1 MTIHSSHH
9 RSLYTLLSGIQD
21 FSYVI
26 AIPEQKYA
34 IREKEGF
41 SMKNKKKLLSV
52 LLVFVMTVSVFH
64 GYAAK
69 AADTVKVTLR
79 LEQDNQTL
87 VTPVEVTLTD
97 EDKKD
102 YGIGLSTET
111 LTPLHALAK
120 YLTEKKGATTE
131 TMKNYI
137 MASTSQYGLYVT
149 GINIDGKSD
158 GSASSDALDGV
169 NWLYAVNNT
178 DPGVGMGSYS
188 LKNNDA
194 VTIYGLWGGGTWPN
208 NVETNYSY
216 FENNTVNTT
225 VSSKTTVSLK
235 GVGYDENYSP
245 IVKAI
250 SNATVVAA
258 KYENETSTAT
268 TGNAVTLAQTDDN
281 GVATLSFDKAGTY
294 VLSAYRLDSDGKHS
308 NISRPYAIVKV
319 LAAVTTP
326 TATPTV
332 TPTATPTVTPTATPT
347 VTPTATPTV
356 TPTATPTV
364 TPTATPTVTPT
375 ATPTVTPTATPTVT
389 PTATPTVTPTATP
402 TVTPTATPAGDSL
415 GKPVPTKT
423 PTATPTP
430 ASDDKGIKKV
440 AKTPTKVKVVV
451 KKSKKKKKSVTVSWK
466 KAANAKGYRI
476 ALSKKKNGKYKKVT
490 DTKKTKYTF
499 KKTKGTYY
507 VKLTA
512 YVVKSDKATFSKATK
527 PVKFKVK

>member
-1 MTIHSSHH
+1 
-9 RSLYTLLSGIQD
+9 
-21 FSYVI
+21 
-26 AIPEQKYA
+26 
-34 IREKEGF
+34 
-41 SMKNKKKLLSV
+41 MKNKKKLLSV

-79 LEQDNQTL
+79 LEQDNKTL

-137 MASTSQYGLYVT
+137 MASKSQYGLYVT
-149 GINIDGKSD
+149 GISIDGKSD

-169 NWLYAVNNT
+169 NWGYAVNNT

-216 FENNTVNTT
+216 FENSTMNTT
-225 VSSKTTVSLK
+225 VSNKTTVSLK
-235 GVGYDENYSP
+235 GVGYDENYNP
-245 IVKAI
+245 IVKSI

-258 KYENETSTAT
+258 KYENEASTAT
-268 TGNAVTLAQTDDN
+268 TGNAVSLVQTDEN
-281 GVATLSFDKAGTY
+281 GTATLSFDKAGTY
-294 VLSAYRLDSDGKHS
+294 VLSAYRLDNDGKHS
-308 NISRPYAIVKV
+308 NISRPYALVKV
-319 LAAVTTP
+319 LAAVT
-326 TATPTV
+326 
-332 TPTATPTVTPTATPT
+332 
-347 VTPTATPTV
+347 
-356 TPTATPTV
+356 
-364 TPTATPTVTPT
+364 
-375 ATPTVTPTATPTVT
+375 T

>member
-1 MTIHSSHH
+1 
-9 RSLYTLLSGIQD
+9 
-21 FSYVI
+21 
-26 AIPEQKYA
+26 
-34 IREKEGF
+34 
-41 SMKNKKKLLSV
+41 MKNKKKLLSV

-79 LEQDNQTL
+79 LEQDNKTL

-102 YGIGLSTET
+102 YGIDLSTET

-137 MASTSQYGLYVT
+137 MASKSQYGLYVT
-149 GINIDGKSD
+149 GISIDGKSD
-158 GSASSDALDGV
+158 GSASSDGLDGV
-169 NWLYAVNNT
+169 NWGYAVNNT

-216 FENNTVNTT
+216 FENSTLNTT
-225 VSSKTTVSLK
+225 VSNKTTVSLK
-235 GVGYDENYSP
+235 GVGYDENYNP
-245 IVKAI
+245 IVKSI

-258 KYENETSTAT
+258 KYENEASTAT
-268 TGNAVTLAQTDDN
+268 TGNAVSLVQTDEN

-308 NISRPYAIVKV
+308 NISRPYGIVNV
-319 LAAVTTP
+319 LAAVT
-326 TATPTV
+326 A
-332 TPTATPTVTPTATPT
+332 
-347 VTPTATPTV
+347 
-356 TPTATPTV
+356 
-364 TPTATPTVTPT
+364 
-375 ATPTVTPTATPTVT
+375 

-440 AKTPTKVKVVV
+440 AKKPTKVKVVV

>member
-375 ATPTVTPTATPTVT
+375 ATP
-389 PTATPTVTPTATP
+389 
-402 TVTPTATPAGDSL
+402 AGDSL

>member
-1 MTIHSSHH
+1 LTIHSSHH
-9 RSLYTLLSGIQD
+9 RSLYALFSGIQD

-79 LEQDNQTL
+79 LEQDNKTL

-97 EDKKD
+97 ADKKD
-102 YGIGLSTET
+102 YGIGLSTKT

-137 MASTSQYGLYVT
+137 MASTSQYGLFVN
-149 GINIDGKSD
+149 GISIDGNSD

-169 NWLYAVNNT
+169 NWGYAVNNT

-216 FENNTVNTT
+216 FENSTLNTT
-225 VSSKTTVSLK
+225 VSNKTTVSLK
-235 GVGYDENYSP
+235 GLGYDENYNP
-245 IVKAI
+245 IVKSI

-258 KYENETSTAT
+258 KYENEASTAT
-268 TGNAVTLAQTDDN
+268 TGNAVSLVQTDEN
-281 GVATLSFDKAGTY
+281 GTATLSFDKAGTY

-308 NISRPYAIVKV
+308 NISRPYGIVKV

-326 TATPTV
+326 TAAPTV
-332 TPTATPTVTPTATPT
+332 TPTAAPTVTPTAAPT
-347 VTPTATPTV
+347 VTPTAAPI
-356 TPTATPTV
+356 
-364 TPTATPTVTPT
+364 
-375 ATPTVTPTATPTVT
+375 
-389 PTATPTVTPTATP
+389 
-402 TVTPTATPAGDSL
+402 VTPTATPAGDSL

>member
-9 RSLYTLLSGIQD
+9 RSLYTLFSGIQD

-79 LEQDNQTL
+79 LEQDNKTL

-97 EDKKD
+97 ADKKD
-102 YGIGLSTET
+102 YGIGLSTKT

-137 MASTSQYGLYVT
+137 MASTSQYGLFVN
-149 GINIDGKSD
+149 GISIDGNSD

-169 NWLYAVNNT
+169 NWGYAVNNT

-216 FENNTVNTT
+216 FENSTLNTT
-225 VSSKTTVSLK
+225 VSNKTTVSLK
-235 GVGYDENYSP
+235 GVGHDKSYNP
-245 IVKAI
+245 IVKSI

-258 KYENETSTAT
+258 KYENEASTAT
-268 TGNAVTLAQTDDN
+268 TGNAVSLVQTDEN
-281 GVATLSFDKAGTY
+281 GTATLSFDKAGTY

-308 NISRPYAIVKV
+308 NISRPYGIVNV
-319 LAAVTTP
+319 LAAVTAPTATPTVTP
-326 TATPTV
+326 TAAPTVTPTAAPTV
-332 TPTATPTVTPTATPT
+332 TPTATPTVTPTT
-347 VTPTATPTV
+347 
-356 TPTATPTV
+356 
-364 TPTATPTVTPT
+364 
-375 ATPTVTPTATPTVT
+375 
-389 PTATPTVTPTATP
+389 TPTVTPTATP

-440 AKTPTKVKVVV
+440 AKKPTKVKVVV
-451 KKSKKKKKSVTVSWK
+451 KKSKKKKKSVTVSWE

>member
-9 RSLYTLLSGIQD
+9 RSLYALFSGIQD

-79 LEQDNQTL
+79 LEQDNKTL

-97 EDKKD
+97 ADKKD
-102 YGIGLSTET
+102 YGIGLSTKT

-137 MASTSQYGLYVT
+137 MASTSQYGLFVN
-149 GINIDGKSD
+149 GISIDGNSD

-169 NWLYAVNNT
+169 NWGYAVNNT

-216 FENNTVNTT
+216 FENSTLNTT
-225 VSSKTTVSLK
+225 VSNKTTVSLK
-235 GVGYDENYSP
+235 GVGHDESYNP
-245 IVKAI
+245 IVKSI

-258 KYENETSTAT
+258 KYENEASTAT
-268 TGNAVTLAQTDDN
+268 TGNAVSLVQTDEN
-281 GVATLSFDKAGTY
+281 GTATLSFDKAGTY

-308 NISRPYAIVKV
+308 NISRPYGIVNV
-319 LAAVTTP
+319 LAAVTAP

-332 TPTATPTVTPTATPT
+332 TPTAAPTVTPTA
-347 VTPTATPTV
+347 A
-356 TPTATPTV
+356 
-364 TPTATPTVTPT
+364 
-375 ATPTVTPTATPTVT
+375 
-389 PTATPTVTPTATP
+389 P

-440 AKTPTKVKVVV
+440 AKKPTKVKVVV

>member
-1 MTIHSSHH
+1 
-9 RSLYTLLSGIQD
+9 LYTLFSGIQD

-79 LEQDNQTL
+79 LEQDNKTL

-102 YGIGLSTET
+102 YGIDLSTET

-137 MASTSQYGLYVT
+137 MASKSQYGLYVT
-149 GINIDGKSD
+149 GISIDGKSD
-158 GSASSDALDGV
+158 GSASSDGLDGV
-169 NWLYAVNNT
+169 NWMYTVNNT

-188 LKNNDA
+188 LKNNDV

-216 FENNTVNTT
+216 FENSTVTTT
-225 VSSKTTVSLK
+225 VSNKTTVSLK
-235 GVGYDENYSP
+235 GVGYDENYNP
-245 IVKAI
+245 IVKSI

-258 KYENETSTAT
+258 KYENEASTAT
-268 TGNAVTLAQTDDN
+268 KDTAVATAQTDDN

-294 VLSAYRLDSDGKHS
+294 VLSAYRLDSDDKHS

-319 LAAVTTP
+319 LAAVTAP
-326 TATPTV
+326 TATPV
-332 TPTATPTVTPTATPT
+332 PTVTPAP
-347 VTPTATPTV
+347 
-356 TPTATPTV
+356 
-364 TPTATPTVTPT
+364 
-375 ATPTVTPTATPTVT
+375 
-389 PTATPTVTPTATP
+389 
-402 TVTPTATPAGDSL
+402 
-415 GKPVPTKT
+415 
-423 PTATPTP
+423 PTP

>member
-9 RSLYTLLSGIQD
+9 RSLYTLFSGIQD

-79 LEQDNQTL
+79 LEQDNKTL

-97 EDKKD
+97 ADKKD
-102 YGIGLSTET
+102 YGIGLSTKT

-137 MASTSQYGLYVT
+137 MASTSQYGLFVN
-149 GINIDGKSD
+149 GISIDGNSD

-169 NWLYAVNNT
+169 NWGYAVNNT

-216 FENNTVNTT
+216 FENSTLNTT
-225 VSSKTTVSLK
+225 VSNKTTVSLK
-235 GVGYDENYSP
+235 GVGHDKSYNP
-245 IVKAI
+245 IVKSI

-258 KYENETSTAT
+258 KYENEASTAT
-268 TGNAVTLAQTDDN
+268 TGNAVSLVQTDEN
-281 GVATLSFDKAGTY
+281 GTATLSFDKAGTY

-308 NISRPYAIVKV
+308 NISRPYGIVNV
-319 LAAVTTP
+319 LAAVTAP

-332 TPTATPTVTPTATPT
+332 TPTAAPTVTPTAAPTVTPTSTPTVTPTT
-347 VTPTATPTV
+347 
-356 TPTATPTV
+356 
-364 TPTATPTVTPT
+364 
-375 ATPTVTPTATPTVT
+375 
-389 PTATPTVTPTATP
+389 TPTVTPTATP

-440 AKTPTKVKVVV
+440 AKKPTKVKVVV

>member
-1 MTIHSSHH
+1 
-9 RSLYTLLSGIQD
+9 
-21 FSYVI
+21 
-26 AIPEQKYA
+26 
-34 IREKEGF
+34 
-41 SMKNKKKLLSV
+41 MKNKKKLLSV

-79 LEQDNQTL
+79 LEQDNKTL

-102 YGIGLSTET
+102 YGIDLSTET

-137 MASTSQYGLYVT
+137 MASKSQYGLYVT
-149 GINIDGKSD
+149 GISIDGKSD
-158 GSASSDALDGV
+158 GSASSDGLDGV
-169 NWLYAVNNT
+169 NWMYTVNNT

-216 FENNTVNTT
+216 FENSTVTTT
-225 VSSKTTVSLK
+225 VSNKTTVSLK
-235 GVGYDENYSP
+235 GVGYDENYNP
-245 IVKAI
+245 IVKSI

-258 KYENETSTAT
+258 KYENEASTAT

-332 TPTATPTVTPTATPT
+332 TPTATPTVTPTA
-347 VTPTATPTV
+347 A
-356 TPTATPTV
+356 
-364 TPTATPTVTPT
+364 
-375 ATPTVTPTATPTVT
+375 
-389 PTATPTVTPTATP
+389 
-402 TVTPTATPAGDSL
+402 PAGDSL

>member
-9 RSLYTLLSGIQD
+9 RSLYALFSGIQD

-79 LEQDNQTL
+79 LEQDNKTL

-97 EDKKD
+97 ADKKD
-102 YGIGLSTET
+102 YGIGLSTKT

-137 MASTSQYGLYVT
+137 MASTSQYGLFVN
-149 GINIDGKSD
+149 GISIDGNSD

-169 NWLYAVNNT
+169 NWGYAVNNT
-178 DPGVGMGSYS
+178 DPGVGMSSYS

-216 FENNTVNTT
+216 FENDTVSTT
-225 VSSKTTVSLK
+225 VSGKATVTLK
-235 GVGYDENYSP
+235 GLGYDKNFVAS
-245 IVKAI
+245 IVKPI
-250 SNATVVAA
+250 SKATVVAT
-258 KYENETSTAT
+258 KYENEASTAT
-268 TGNAVTLAQTDDN
+268 KDTAVATAQTDDN
-281 GVATLSFDKAGTY
+281 GVATLSFNKAGTY

-308 NISRPYAIVKV
+308 NISRPYGIVKV

-326 TATPTV
+326 TAAPTV
-332 TPTATPTVTPTATPT
+332 TPTAAPTVTPTAAPI
-347 VTPTATPTV
+347 
-356 TPTATPTV
+356 
-364 TPTATPTVTPT
+364 
-375 ATPTVTPTATPTVT
+375 
-389 PTATPTVTPTATP
+389 
-402 TVTPTATPAGDSL
+402 VTPTATPAGDSL

>member
-9 RSLYTLLSGIQD
+9 RSLYALFSGIQD

-79 LEQDNQTL
+79 LEQDNKTL

-137 MASTSQYGLYVT
+137 MASESQYGLYVN
-149 GINIDGKSD
+149 GISIDGKSD

-169 NWLYAVNNT
+169 NWMYTVNNT
-178 DPGVGMGSYS
+178 DTGVGMGSYS

-216 FENNTVNTT
+216 FENSTVSTT
-225 VSSKTTVSLK
+225 VPNKTTVSLK
-235 GVGYDENYSP
+235 GVGYDENYNP
-245 IVKAI
+245 IVKSI

-258 KYENETSTAT
+258 KYENEASTAT
-268 TGNAVTLAQTDDN
+268 KDTAVATAQTDDN

-308 NISRPYAIVKV
+308 NISRPYGIVKV
-319 LAAVTTP
+319 HAAVTAP

-332 TPTATPTVTPTATPT
+332 TPTAAPTVTPTT
-347 VTPTATPTV
+347 
-356 TPTATPTV
+356 
-364 TPTATPTVTPT
+364 
-375 ATPTVTPTATPTVT
+375 
-389 PTATPTVTPTATP
+389 
-402 TVTPTATPAGDSL
+402 TPAGDSL

>member
-9 RSLYTLLSGIQD
+9 RSLYALFSGIQD

-69 AADTVKVTLR
+69 AADAVKVTLR
-79 LEQDNQTL
+79 LEQDNKTL

-137 MASTSQYGLYVT
+137 MASESQYGLYVN
-149 GINIDGKSD
+149 GISIDGKSD

-169 NWLYAVNNT
+169 NWMYTVNNT
-178 DPGVGMGSYS
+178 DTGVGMGSYS

-216 FENNTVNTT
+216 FENSTLNTT
-225 VSSKTTVSLK
+225 VSNKTTVSLK
-235 GVGYDENYSP
+235 GVGYDENYTP
-245 IVKAI
+245 IVKSI

-258 KYENETSTAT
+258 KYENEASTAT
-268 TGNAVTLAQTDDN
+268 KDTAVATAQTDDN

-319 LAAVTTP
+319 LAAVT
-326 TATPTV
+326 A
-332 TPTATPTVTPTATPT
+332 
-347 VTPTATPTV
+347 
-356 TPTATPTV
+356 
-364 TPTATPTVTPT
+364 
-375 ATPTVTPTATPTVT
+375 
-389 PTATPTVTPTATP
+389 PTATP

-440 AKTPTKVKVVV
+440 AKKPTKVKVVV

>member
-1 MTIHSSHH
+1 
-9 RSLYTLLSGIQD
+9 
-21 FSYVI
+21 
-26 AIPEQKYA
+26 
-34 IREKEGF
+34 
-41 SMKNKKKLLSV
+41 MKNKKKLLSV

-79 LEQDNQTL
+79 LEQDNKTL

-120 YLTEKKGATTE
+120 YLTEEKGATTE

-137 MASTSQYGLYVT
+137 MASKSQYGLYVT
-149 GINIDGKSD
+149 GISIDGKSD

-169 NWLYAVNNT
+169 NWGYAVNNT

-216 FENNTVNTT
+216 FENSTLNTT
-225 VSSKTTVSLK
+225 VSNKTTVSLK
-235 GVGYDENYSP
+235 GVGYDENYTP
-245 IVKAI
+245 IVKSI

-258 KYENETSTAT
+258 KYENEASTAT
-268 TGNAVTLAQTDDN
+268 KDTAVATAQTDDN

-308 NISRPYAIVKV
+308 NISRPYGIVKV
-319 LAAVTTP
+319 LAAVTAP

-332 TPTATPTVTPTATPT
+332 TPTAAPTVTPTT
-347 VTPTATPTV
+347 
-356 TPTATPTV
+356 
-364 TPTATPTVTPT
+364 
-375 ATPTVTPTATPTVT
+375 
-389 PTATPTVTPTATP
+389 
-402 TVTPTATPAGDSL
+402 TPAGDSL

-440 AKTPTKVKVVV
+440 AKKPTKVKVVV

>member
-1 MTIHSSHH
+1 
-9 RSLYTLLSGIQD
+9 
-21 FSYVI
+21 
-26 AIPEQKYA
+26 
-34 IREKEGF
+34 
-41 SMKNKKKLLSV
+41 MKNKKKLLSV
-52 LLVFVMTVSVFH
+52 LLVFVMTISVFH

-79 LEQDNQTL
+79 LEQDNKTL

-137 MASTSQYGLYVT
+137 TASKSQYGLYVT
-149 GINIDGKSD
+149 GISIDGKSD

-169 NWLYAVNNT
+169 NWGYAVNNT

-216 FENNTVNTT
+216 FENSTVNTT
-225 VSSKTTVSLK
+225 VSNKTTVSLK
-235 GVGYDENYSP
+235 GVGYDENYNP
-245 IVKAI
+245 IVKSI

-258 KYENETSTAT
+258 KYENEASTAT
-268 TGNAVTLAQTDDN
+268 TGNAVSLVQTDEN
-281 GVATLSFDKAGTY
+281 GTATLSFDKAGTY

-308 NISRPYAIVKV
+308 NISRPYGIVKV
-319 LAAVTTP
+319 LAAVTAPTATP
-326 TATPTV
+326 TATPTAAPTA
-332 TPTATPTVTPTATPT
+332 TPTATPVPT
-347 VTPTATPTV
+347 VTPAP
-356 TPTATPTV
+356 
-364 TPTATPTVTPT
+364 
-375 ATPTVTPTATPTVT
+375 
-389 PTATPTVTPTATP
+389 
-402 TVTPTATPAGDSL
+402 
-415 GKPVPTKT
+415 
-423 PTATPTP
+423 PTP

>member
-9 RSLYTLLSGIQD
+9 RSLYALFSGIQD

-79 LEQDNQTL
+79 LEQDNKTL

-97 EDKKD
+97 ADKKD
-102 YGIGLSTET
+102 YGIGLSTKT

-137 MASTSQYGLYVT
+137 MASTSQYGLFVN
-149 GINIDGKSD
+149 GISIDGNSD

-169 NWLYAVNNT
+169 NWGYAVNNT
-178 DPGVGMGSYS
+178 APGVGMGSYS

-216 FENNTVNTT
+216 FENSTLNTT
-225 VSSKTTVSLK
+225 VSNKTTVSLK
-235 GVGYDENYSP
+235 GVGHDKSYNP
-245 IVKAI
+245 IVKSI

-258 KYENETSTAT
+258 KYENEASTAT
-268 TGNAVTLAQTDDN
+268 TGNAVSLVQTDEN
-281 GVATLSFDKAGTY
+281 GTATLSFDKAGTY

-308 NISRPYAIVKV
+308 NISRPYGIVNV
-319 LAAVTTP
+319 LAAVTAP

-332 TPTATPTVTPTATPT
+332 TPTT
-347 VTPTATPTV
+347 
-356 TPTATPTV
+356 
-364 TPTATPTVTPT
+364 
-375 ATPTVTPTATPTVT
+375 
-389 PTATPTVTPTATP
+389 TPTVTPTATP

-440 AKTPTKVKVVV
+440 AKKPTKVKVVV

>member
-1 MTIHSSHH
+1 
-9 RSLYTLLSGIQD
+9 
-21 FSYVI
+21 
-26 AIPEQKYA
+26 
-34 IREKEGF
+34 
-41 SMKNKKKLLSV
+41 MKNKKKLLSV

-79 LEQDNQTL
+79 LEQDNKTL

-97 EDKKD
+97 ADKKD
-102 YGIGLSTET
+102 YGIGLSTKT

-137 MASTSQYGLYVT
+137 MASTSQYGLFVN
-149 GINIDGKSD
+149 GISIDGNSD

-169 NWLYAVNNT
+169 NWGYAVNNT

-188 LKNNDA
+188 

-216 FENNTVNTT
+216 FENSTLNTT
-225 VSSKTTVSLK
+225 VSNKTTVSLK
-235 GVGYDENYSP
+235 GVGHDKSYNP
-245 IVKAI
+245 IVKSI

-258 KYENETSTAT
+258 KYENEASTAT
-268 TGNAVTLAQTDDN
+268 TGNAVSLVQTDEN
-281 GVATLSFDKAGTY
+281 GTATLSFDKAGTY

-308 NISRPYAIVKV
+308 NISRPYGIVNV
-319 LAAVTTP
+319 LAAVTAPTATPTVTP
-326 TATPTV
+326 TAAPTV
-332 TPTATPTVTPTATPT
+332 TPTATPTVTPTT
-347 VTPTATPTV
+347 
-356 TPTATPTV
+356 
-364 TPTATPTVTPT
+364 
-375 ATPTVTPTATPTVT
+375 
-389 PTATPTVTPTATP
+389 TPTVTPTATP

-440 AKTPTKVKVVV
+440 AKKPTKVKVVV

>member
-1 MTIHSSHH
+1 
-9 RSLYTLLSGIQD
+9 
-21 FSYVI
+21 
-26 AIPEQKYA
+26 
-34 IREKEGF
+34 
-41 SMKNKKKLLSV
+41 MKNKKKLLSV

-79 LEQDNQTL
+79 LEQDNKTL

-97 EDKKD
+97 ADKKD
-102 YGIGLSTET
+102 YGIGLSTKT

-137 MASTSQYGLYVT
+137 MASTSQYGLFVN
-149 GINIDGKSD
+149 GISIDGNSD

-169 NWLYAVNNT
+169 NWGYAVNNT
-178 DPGVGMGSYS
+178 DPGVGMSSYS

-216 FENNTVNTT
+216 FENDTVSTT
-225 VSSKTTVSLK
+225 VSGKATVTLK
-235 GVGYDENYSP
+235 GLGYDKNFVAS
-245 IVKAI
+245 IVKPI
-250 SNATVVAA
+250 SKATVVAA
-258 KYENETSTAT
+258 KYENEASTAT
-268 TGNAVTLAQTDDN
+268 KDTAVATAQTDDN

-308 NISRPYAIVKV
+308 NISRPYGIVKV

-326 TATPTV
+326 TAAPTV
-332 TPTATPTVTPTATPT
+332 TPTAA
-347 VTPTATPTV
+347 
-356 TPTATPTV
+356 
-364 TPTATPTVTPT
+364 
-375 ATPTVTPTATPTVT
+375 
-389 PTATPTVTPTATP
+389 PTVTPTATP

-440 AKTPTKVKVVV
+440 AKKPTKVKVVV

>member
-1 MTIHSSHH
+1 
-9 RSLYTLLSGIQD
+9 
-21 FSYVI
+21 
-26 AIPEQKYA
+26 
-34 IREKEGF
+34 
-41 SMKNKKKLLSV
+41 MKNKKKLLSV
-52 LLVFVMTVSVFH
+52 LLVFVMTISVFH

-79 LEQDNQTL
+79 LEQDNKTL

-137 MASTSQYGLYVT
+137 MASKSQYGLYVT
-149 GINIDGKSD
+149 GISIDGKSD

-169 NWLYAVNNT
+169 NWGYAVNNT

-216 FENNTVNTT
+216 FENSTLNTT
-225 VSSKTTVSLK
+225 VSKKTTVSLK
-235 GVGYDENYSP
+235 GVGYDENYNP
-245 IVKAI
+245 IVKSI

-258 KYENETSTAT
+258 KYENEASTAT
-268 TGNAVTLAQTDDN
+268 TGNAVSLVQTDEN
-281 GVATLSFDKAGTY
+281 GTATLSFDKAGTY

-308 NISRPYAIVKV
+308 NISRPYGIVKV
-319 LAAVTTP
+319 LAAVTAPTATPTATPTAAP

-332 TPTATPTVTPTATPT
+332 TPVPTVTPAP
-347 VTPTATPTV
+347 
-356 TPTATPTV
+356 
-364 TPTATPTVTPT
+364 
-375 ATPTVTPTATPTVT
+375 
-389 PTATPTVTPTATP
+389 
-402 TVTPTATPAGDSL
+402 
-415 GKPVPTKT
+415 
-423 PTATPTP
+423 PTP

>member
-9 RSLYTLLSGIQD
+9 RSLYALFSGIQD

-79 LEQDNQTL
+79 LEQDNKTL

-137 MASTSQYGLYVT
+137 MANTSQYGLYVT

-169 NWLYAVNNT
+169 NWGYAVNNT

-216 FENNTVNTT
+216 FENNTVTT
-225 VSSKTTVSLK
+225 TISSKTTVSLK
-235 GVGYDENYSP
+235 GFDIYNP

-250 SNATVVAA
+250 SKATVVAA
-258 KYENETSTAT
+258 KHENETSTAT
-268 TGNAVTLAQTDDN
+268 KDNAVATAQTDDN

-332 TPTATPTVTPTATPT
+332 TPTAA
-347 VTPTATPTV
+347 
-356 TPTATPTV
+356 
-364 TPTATPTVTPT
+364 
-375 ATPTVTPTATPTVT
+375 PTVTPTATPTVT

-440 AKTPTKVKVVV
+440 AKKPTKVKVVV

>member
-1 MTIHSSHH
+1 
-9 RSLYTLLSGIQD
+9 
-21 FSYVI
+21 
-26 AIPEQKYA
+26 
-34 IREKEGF
+34 
-41 SMKNKKKLLSV
+41 MKNKKKLLSV

-79 LEQDNQTL
+79 LEQDNKTL

-137 MASTSQYGLYVT
+137 MASKSQYGLYVT
-149 GINIDGKSD
+149 GISIDGKSD

-169 NWLYAVNNT
+169 NWGYAVNNT
-178 DPGVGMGSYS
+178 DPSVGMGSYS

-216 FENNTVNTT
+216 FENSTLNTT
-225 VSSKTTVSLK
+225 VSNKTTVSLK
-235 GVGYDENYSP
+235 GVGYDENYTP
-245 IVKAI
+245 IVKSI

-258 KYENETSTAT
+258 KYENEASTAT
-268 TGNAVTLAQTDDN
+268 KDTAVATAQTDDN

-308 NISRPYAIVKV
+308 NISRPYGIVKV
-319 LAAVTTP
+319 LAAVTAP

-332 TPTATPTVTPTATPT
+332 TPTAAPTVTPTT
-347 VTPTATPTV
+347 
-356 TPTATPTV
+356 
-364 TPTATPTVTPT
+364 
-375 ATPTVTPTATPTVT
+375 
-389 PTATPTVTPTATP
+389 
-402 TVTPTATPAGDSL
+402 TPAGDSL

>member
-1 MTIHSSHH
+1 
-9 RSLYTLLSGIQD
+9 
-21 FSYVI
+21 
-26 AIPEQKYA
+26 
-34 IREKEGF
+34 
-41 SMKNKKKLLSV
+41 MKNKKKLLSV

-79 LEQDNQTL
+79 LEQDNKTL

-102 YGIGLSTET
+102 YGIDLSTET

-137 MASTSQYGLYVT
+137 MASKSQYGLYVT
-149 GINIDGKSD
+149 GISIDGKSD
-158 GSASSDALDGV
+158 GSASSDGLDGV
-169 NWLYAVNNT
+169 NWMYTVNNT

-216 FENNTVNTT
+216 FENSTVTTT
-225 VSSKTTVSLK
+225 VSNKTTVSLK
-235 GVGYDENYSP
+235 GVGYDENYNP
-245 IVKAI
+245 IVKSI

-258 KYENETSTAT
+258 KYENEASTAT

-319 LAAVTTP
+319 LAAVTAP

-332 TPTATPTVTPTATPT
+332 TPTAAPTVTPTT
-347 VTPTATPTV
+347 
-356 TPTATPTV
+356 
-364 TPTATPTVTPT
+364 
-375 ATPTVTPTATPTVT
+375 
-389 PTATPTVTPTATP
+389 
-402 TVTPTATPAGDSL
+402 TPAGDSL

>member
-9 RSLYTLLSGIQD
+9 RSLYTLFSGIQD

-64 GYAAK
+64 GYVAK

-79 LEQDNQTL
+79 LEQDNKTL

-102 YGIGLSTET
+102 YGIDLSTET

-137 MASTSQYGLYVT
+137 MASKSQYGLYVT
-149 GINIDGKSD
+149 GISIDGKSD
-158 GSASSDALDGV
+158 GSASSDGLDGV
-169 NWLYAVNNT
+169 NWMYTVNNT

-216 FENNTVNTT
+216 FENSTVTTT
-225 VSSKTTVSLK
+225 VSNKTTVSLK
-235 GVGYDENYSP
+235 GVGYDENYNP
-245 IVKAI
+245 IVKSI

-258 KYENETSTAT
+258 KYENEASTAT
-268 TGNAVTLAQTDDN
+268 TGNAVSLVQTDEN
-281 GVATLSFDKAGTY
+281 GTATLSFDKAGTY

-308 NISRPYAIVKV
+308 NISRPYGIVKV
-319 LAAVTTP
+319 LAAVTAPTATPTATPTAAP

-332 TPTATPTVTPTATPT
+332 TPVPTVTPAP
-347 VTPTATPTV
+347 
-356 TPTATPTV
+356 
-364 TPTATPTVTPT
+364 
-375 ATPTVTPTATPTVT
+375 
-389 PTATPTVTPTATP
+389 
-402 TVTPTATPAGDSL
+402 
-415 GKPVPTKT
+415 
-423 PTATPTP
+423 PTP

>member
-9 RSLYTLLSGIQD
+9 RSLYALFSGIQD

-79 LEQDNQTL
+79 LEQDNKTL

-294 VLSAYRLDSDGKHS
+294 VLSAYRLDSDGKPS

-319 LAAVTTP
+319 LAAVT
-326 TATPTV
+326 
-332 TPTATPTVTPTATPT
+332 
-347 VTPTATPTV
+347 
-356 TPTATPTV
+356 
-364 TPTATPTVTPT
+364 
-375 ATPTVTPTATPTVT
+375 T

-476 ALSKKKNGKYKKVT
+476 ALSKKKNCKYKKVT

>member
-194 VTIYGLWGGGTWPN
+194 VTIYGLLGGGTWPN

-319 LAAVTTP
+319 LAAVT
-326 TATPTV
+326 
-332 TPTATPTVTPTATPT
+332 
-347 VTPTATPTV
+347 
-356 TPTATPTV
+356 
-364 TPTATPTVTPT
+364 TPT

>member
-1 MTIHSSHH
+1 
-9 RSLYTLLSGIQD
+9 
-21 FSYVI
+21 
-26 AIPEQKYA
+26 
-34 IREKEGF
+34 
-41 SMKNKKKLLSV
+41 MKNKKKLLSV

-79 LEQDNQTL
+79 LEQDNATL

-97 EDKKD
+97 ADKKD

-137 MASTSQYGLYVT
+137 MASGGYAT

-158 GSASSDALDGV
+158 GSASSDGLDGV
-169 NWLYAVNNT
+169 SWMYTVNNT

-194 VTIYGLWGGGTWPN
+194 VTFYGLWYSN

-216 FENNTVNTT
+216 FENDTVSTT
-225 VSSKTTVSLK
+225 VSGKATVTLK
-235 GVGYDENYSP
+235 GFGYDENFNP
-245 IVKAI
+245 IVKSI

-258 KYENETSTAT
+258 KYENEASTAT
-268 TGNAVTLAQTDDN
+268 KDTAVATAQTDDN

-308 NISRPYAIVKV
+308 SISRPYGIVNV
-319 LAAVTTP
+319 LAAVTAP

-332 TPTATPTVTPTATPT
+332 TPTAAPTVTPTA
-347 VTPTATPTV
+347 
-356 TPTATPTV
+356 
-364 TPTATPTVTPT
+364 
-375 ATPTVTPTATPTVT
+375 
-389 PTATPTVTPTATP
+389 
-402 TVTPTATPAGDSL
+402 
-415 GKPVPTKT
+415 
-423 PTATPTP
+423 TP

-476 ALSKKKNGKYKKVT
+476 LLSKKKNGKYTKVT

-507 VKLTA
+507 VKLKA
-512 YVVKSDKATFSKATK
+512 YVVKSNKSTYSKATK

>member
-1 MTIHSSHH
+1 
-9 RSLYTLLSGIQD
+9 
-21 FSYVI
+21 
-26 AIPEQKYA
+26 
-34 IREKEGF
+34 
-41 SMKNKKKLLSV
+41 MKNKKKLLSV

-79 LEQDNQTL
+79 LEQDNKTL

-137 MASTSQYGLYVT
+137 MASKSQYGLYVT
-149 GINIDGKSD
+149 GISIDGKSD

-169 NWLYAVNNT
+169 NWGYAVNNT

-216 FENNTVNTT
+216 FENSTLNTT
-225 VSSKTTVSLK
+225 VSNKTTVSLK
-235 GVGYDENYSP
+235 GVGYDENYTP
-245 IVKAI
+245 IVKSI

-258 KYENETSTAT
+258 KYENEASTAT
-268 TGNAVTLAQTDDN
+268 KDTAVATAQTDDN

-308 NISRPYAIVKV
+308 NISRPYGIVKV
-319 LAAVTTP
+319 LAAVTAP

-332 TPTATPTVTPTATPT
+332 TPTAAPTVTPTT
-347 VTPTATPTV
+347 
-356 TPTATPTV
+356 
-364 TPTATPTVTPT
+364 
-375 ATPTVTPTATPTVT
+375 
-389 PTATPTVTPTATP
+389 
-402 TVTPTATPAGDSL
+402 TPAGDSL
-415 GKPVPTKT
+415 GNPVPTKT

-440 AKTPTKVKVVV
+440 AKKPTKVKVVV

>member
-1 MTIHSSHH
+1 
-9 RSLYTLLSGIQD
+9 
-21 FSYVI
+21 
-26 AIPEQKYA
+26 
-34 IREKEGF
+34 
-41 SMKNKKKLLSV
+41 MKNKKKLLSV

-79 LEQDNQTL
+79 LEQDNKTL

-102 YGIGLSTET
+102 YGIDLSTET

-137 MASTSQYGLYVT
+137 MASKSQYGLYVT
-149 GINIDGKSD
+149 GISIDGKSD
-158 GSASSDALDGV
+158 GSASSDGLDGV
-169 NWLYAVNNT
+169 NWMYTVNNT

-216 FENNTVNTT
+216 FENSTMNTT
-225 VSSKTTVSLK
+225 VSNKTTVSLK
-235 GVGYDENYSP
+235 GVGYDENYNP
-245 IVKAI
+245 IVKSI

-258 KYENETSTAT
+258 KYENEASTAT
-268 TGNAVTLAQTDDN
+268 TGNAVSLVQTDEN
-281 GVATLSFDKAGTY
+281 GTATLSFDKAGTY
-294 VLSAYRLDSDGKHS
+294 VLSAYRLDNDGKHS
-308 NISRPYAIVKV
+308 NISRPYALVKV
-319 LAAVTTP
+319 LAAVT
-326 TATPTV
+326 
-332 TPTATPTVTPTATPT
+332 
-347 VTPTATPTV
+347 
-356 TPTATPTV
+356 
-364 TPTATPTVTPT
+364 
-375 ATPTVTPTATPTVT
+375 
-389 PTATPTVTPTATP
+389 TPTATP

>member
-1 MTIHSSHH
+1 
-9 RSLYTLLSGIQD
+9 
-21 FSYVI
+21 
-26 AIPEQKYA
+26 
-34 IREKEGF
+34 
-41 SMKNKKKLLSV
+41 MKNKKKLLSV

-79 LEQDNQTL
+79 LEQDNKTL

-97 EDKKD
+97 KDKKD

-137 MASTSQYGLYVT
+137 MASKSQYGLYVT
-149 GINIDGKSD
+149 GISIDGKSD

-169 NWLYAVNNT
+169 NWGYAVNNT

-216 FENNTVNTT
+216 FENSTLNTT
-225 VSSKTTVSLK
+225 VSNKTTVSLK
-235 GVGYDENYSP
+235 GVGYDENYTP
-245 IVKAI
+245 IVKSI

-258 KYENETSTAT
+258 KYENEASTAT
-268 TGNAVTLAQTDDN
+268 KDTAVATAQTDDN

-308 NISRPYAIVKV
+308 NISRPYGIVKV
-319 LAAVTTP
+319 LAAVTAP

-332 TPTATPTVTPTATPT
+332 TPTAAPTVTPTT
-347 VTPTATPTV
+347 
-356 TPTATPTV
+356 
-364 TPTATPTVTPT
+364 
-375 ATPTVTPTATPTVT
+375 
-389 PTATPTVTPTATP
+389 
-402 TVTPTATPAGDSL
+402 TPAGDSL

-440 AKTPTKVKVVV
+440 AKKPTKVKVVV

>member
-1 MTIHSSHH
+1 
-9 RSLYTLLSGIQD
+9 
-21 FSYVI
+21 
-26 AIPEQKYA
+26 
-34 IREKEGF
+34 
-41 SMKNKKKLLSV
+41 MKNKKKLLSV

-79 LEQDNQTL
+79 LEQDNKTL

-137 MASTSQYGLYVT
+137 MASESQYGLYVN
-149 GINIDGKSD
+149 GISIDGKSD

-169 NWLYAVNNT
+169 NWMYTVNNT
-178 DPGVGMGSYS
+178 DTGVGMGSYS

-216 FENNTVNTT
+216 FENSTLNTT
-225 VSSKTTVSLK
+225 VSNKTTVSLK
-235 GVGYDENYSP
+235 GVGYDENYTP
-245 IVKAI
+245 IVKSI

-258 KYENETSTAT
+258 KYENEASTAT
-268 TGNAVTLAQTDDN
+268 KDTAVATAQTDDN

-308 NISRPYAIVKV
+308 NISRPYGIVKV
-319 LAAVTTP
+319 LAAVTAP

-332 TPTATPTVTPTATPT
+332 TPTAAPTATPTATP
-347 VTPTATPTV
+347 VPTV
-356 TPTATPTV
+356 TPAP
-364 TPTATPTVTPT
+364 
-375 ATPTVTPTATPTVT
+375 
-389 PTATPTVTPTATP
+389 
-402 TVTPTATPAGDSL
+402 
-415 GKPVPTKT
+415 
-423 PTATPTP
+423 PTP

-440 AKTPTKVKVVV
+440 ARKPTKVKVVV

>member
-1 MTIHSSHH
+1 
-9 RSLYTLLSGIQD
+9 
-21 FSYVI
+21 
-26 AIPEQKYA
+26 
-34 IREKEGF
+34 
-41 SMKNKKKLLSV
+41 MKNKKKLLSV

-79 LEQDNQTL
+79 LEQDNATL

-97 EDKKD
+97 ADKKD

-137 MASTSQYGLYVT
+137 MASKSQYGLYVT
-149 GINIDGKSD
+149 GISIDGKSD

-169 NWLYAVNNT
+169 NWGYAVNNT

-216 FENNTVNTT
+216 FENSTLNTT
-225 VSSKTTVSLK
+225 VSNKTTVSLK
-235 GVGYDENYSP
+235 GVGYDENYTP
-245 IVKAI
+245 IVKSI

-258 KYENETSTAT
+258 KYENEASTAT
-268 TGNAVTLAQTDDN
+268 KDTAVATAQTDDN

-308 NISRPYAIVKV
+308 NISRPYGIVKV
-319 LAAVTTP
+319 LAAVTAP

-332 TPTATPTVTPTATPT
+332 TPTAAPTVTPTT
-347 VTPTATPTV
+347 
-356 TPTATPTV
+356 
-364 TPTATPTVTPT
+364 
-375 ATPTVTPTATPTVT
+375 
-389 PTATPTVTPTATP
+389 
-402 TVTPTATPAGDSL
+402 TPAGDSL

-440 AKTPTKVKVVV
+440 AKKPTKVKVVV

>member
-1 MTIHSSHH
+1 
-9 RSLYTLLSGIQD
+9 
-21 FSYVI
+21 
-26 AIPEQKYA
+26 
-34 IREKEGF
+34 
-41 SMKNKKKLLSV
+41 MKNKKKLLSV

-79 LEQDNQTL
+79 LEQDNKTL

-137 MASTSQYGLYVT
+137 MASKSQYGLYVT
-149 GINIDGKSD
+149 GISIDGKSD

-169 NWLYAVNNT
+169 NWGYAVNNT

-216 FENNTVNTT
+216 FENSTLNTT
-225 VSSKTTVSLK
+225 VSNKTTVSLK
-235 GVGYDENYSP
+235 GVGYDENYTP
-245 IVKAI
+245 IVKSI

-258 KYENETSTAT
+258 KYENEASTAT
-268 TGNAVTLAQTDDN
+268 KDTAVATAQTDDN

-308 NISRPYAIVKV
+308 NISRPYGIVKV
-319 LAAVTTP
+319 LAAVTAP

-332 TPTATPTVTPTATPT
+332 TPTAAPTVTPTT
-347 VTPTATPTV
+347 
-356 TPTATPTV
+356 
-364 TPTATPTVTPT
+364 
-375 ATPTVTPTATPTVT
+375 
-389 PTATPTVTPTATP
+389 
-402 TVTPTATPAGDSL
+402 TPAGDSL

-440 AKTPTKVKVVV
+440 AKKPTKVKVVV

-512 YVVKSDKATFSKATK
+512 YVVKSDTATFSKATK

>member
-9 RSLYTLLSGIQD
+9 RSLYTLFSGIQD

-79 LEQDNQTL
+79 LEQDNKTL

-97 EDKKD
+97 ADKKD
-102 YGIGLSTET
+102 YGIGLSTKT

-137 MASTSQYGLYVT
+137 MASTSQYGLFVN
-149 GINIDGKSD
+149 GISIDGNSD

-169 NWLYAVNNT
+169 NWGYAVNNT

-216 FENNTVNTT
+216 FENSTLNTT
-225 VSSKTTVSLK
+225 VSNKTTVSLK
-235 GVGYDENYSP
+235 GIGHDKSYNP
-245 IVKAI
+245 IVKSI

-258 KYENETSTAT
+258 KYENEASTAT
-268 TGNAVTLAQTDDN
+268 TGNAVSLVQTDEN
-281 GVATLSFDKAGTY
+281 GTATLSFDKAGTY

-308 NISRPYAIVKV
+308 NISRPYGIVNV
-319 LAAVTTP
+319 LAAVTAP

-332 TPTATPTVTPTATPT
+332 TPTAAPTVTPTAAPT
-347 VTPTATPTV
+347 VTPTAAPI
-356 TPTATPTV
+356 
-364 TPTATPTVTPT
+364 
-375 ATPTVTPTATPTVT
+375 VTPTATPTVT

-440 AKTPTKVKVVV
+440 AKKPTKVKVVV

>member
-1 MTIHSSHH
+1 
-9 RSLYTLLSGIQD
+9 
-21 FSYVI
+21 
-26 AIPEQKYA
+26 
-34 IREKEGF
+34 
-41 SMKNKKKLLSV
+41 MKNKKKLLSV

-79 LEQDNQTL
+79 LEQDNATL
-87 VTPVEVTLTD
+87 VTPVVVTLTD
-97 EDKKD
+97 ADKKD

-137 MASTSQYGLYVT
+137 MASEGLFVN
-149 GINIDGKSD
+149 GISIDGKSD
-158 GSASSDALDGV
+158 GSASSDGLDGV
-169 NWLYAVNNT
+169 YWSYTVNNT
-178 DPGVGMGSYS
+178 DPGVGMGSYP

-216 FENNTVNTT
+216 FENDTVSTT
-225 VSSKTTVSLK
+225 VSGKATVTLK
-235 GVGYDENYSP
+235 GLGYDKNFVAS
-245 IVKAI
+245 IVKPI
-250 SNATVVAA
+250 SKATVVAA
-258 KYENETSTAT
+258 KYENEASTAT
-268 TGNAVTLAQTDDN
+268 KDTAVATAQTDDN

-308 NISRPYAIVKV
+308 NISRPYGIVKV

-326 TATPTV
+326 TAAPTV
-332 TPTATPTVTPTATPT
+332 TPTAAPTVTPTAAPI
-347 VTPTATPTV
+347 
-356 TPTATPTV
+356 
-364 TPTATPTVTPT
+364 
-375 ATPTVTPTATPTVT
+375 
-389 PTATPTVTPTATP
+389 
-402 TVTPTATPAGDSL
+402 VTPTATPAGDSL

-507 VKLTA
+507 VKLKA

>member
-9 RSLYTLLSGIQD
+9 RSLYTLFSGIQD

-79 LEQDNQTL
+79 LEQDNKTL

-102 YGIGLSTET
+102 YGIDLSTET

-137 MASTSQYGLYVT
+137 MASKSQYGLYVT
-149 GINIDGKSD
+149 GISIDGKSD
-158 GSASSDALDGV
+158 GSASSDGLDGV
-169 NWLYAVNNT
+169 NWMYTVNNT

-216 FENNTVNTT
+216 FENSTMNTT
-225 VSSKTTVSLK
+225 VSNKTTVSLK
-235 GVGYDENYSP
+235 GVGYDENYNP
-245 IVKAI
+245 IVKSI

-258 KYENETSTAT
+258 KYENEASTAT
-268 TGNAVTLAQTDDN
+268 TGNAVSLVQTDEN
-281 GVATLSFDKAGTY
+281 GTATLSFDKAGTY
-294 VLSAYRLDSDGKHS
+294 VLSAYRLDNDGKHS
-308 NISRPYAIVKV
+308 NISRPYALVKV
-319 LAAVTTP
+319 LAAVT
-326 TATPTV
+326 
-332 TPTATPTVTPTATPT
+332 
-347 VTPTATPTV
+347 
-356 TPTATPTV
+356 
-364 TPTATPTVTPT
+364 
-375 ATPTVTPTATPTVT
+375 TPTATPTVT

>member
-1 MTIHSSHH
+1 
-9 RSLYTLLSGIQD
+9 
-21 FSYVI
+21 
-26 AIPEQKYA
+26 
-34 IREKEGF
+34 
-41 SMKNKKKLLSV
+41 MKNKKKLLSV

-79 LEQDNQTL
+79 LEQDNKTL

-137 MASTSQYGLYVT
+137 MASKSQYGLYVT
-149 GINIDGKSD
+149 GISIDGKSD

-169 NWLYAVNNT
+169 NWGYAVNNT

-216 FENNTVNTT
+216 FENSTLNTT
-225 VSSKTTVSLK
+225 VSNKTTVSLK
-235 GVGYDENYSP
+235 GVGYDENYTP
-245 IVKAI
+245 IVKSI

-258 KYENETSTAT
+258 KYENEASTAT
-268 TGNAVTLAQTDDN
+268 KDTAVATAQTDDN

-308 NISRPYAIVKV
+308 NISRPYGIVKV
-319 LAAVTTP
+319 LAAVTAP

-332 TPTATPTVTPTATPT
+332 TPTAAPTVTPTT
-347 VTPTATPTV
+347 
-356 TPTATPTV
+356 
-364 TPTATPTVTPT
+364 
-375 ATPTVTPTATPTVT
+375 
-389 PTATPTVTPTATP
+389 
-402 TVTPTATPAGDSL
+402 TPAGDSL

-440 AKTPTKVKVVV
+440 AKKPTKVKVVV

-466 KAANAKGYRI
+466 KAVNAKGYRI

>member
-1 MTIHSSHH
+1 
-9 RSLYTLLSGIQD
+9 
-21 FSYVI
+21 
-26 AIPEQKYA
+26 
-34 IREKEGF
+34 
-41 SMKNKKKLLSV
+41 MKNKKKLLSV

-79 LEQDNQTL
+79 LEQDNKTL

-97 EDKKD
+97 ADKKD

-137 MASTSQYGLYVT
+137 MASEESYGLMLN
-149 GINIDGKSD
+149 GISIDGKSD
-158 GSASSDALDGV
+158 GSASSDGLDGV
-169 NWLYAVNNT
+169 SWMYTVNNT

-194 VTIYGLWGGGTWPN
+194 VTFYGLWYSY

-216 FENNTVNTT
+216 FENDTVSTT
-225 VSSKTTVSLK
+225 VSGKATVTLK
-235 GVGYDENYSP
+235 GLGYDKNFVAS
-245 IVKAI
+245 IVKPI
-250 SNATVVAA
+250 SKATVVAA
-258 KYENETSTAT
+258 KYENEASTAT
-268 TGNAVTLAQTDDN
+268 KDTAVATAQTDDN

-308 NISRPYAIVKV
+308 NISRPYGIVKV
-319 LAAVTTP
+319 PAAVT
-326 TATPTV
+326 A
-332 TPTATPTVTPTATPT
+332 
-347 VTPTATPTV
+347 
-356 TPTATPTV
+356 
-364 TPTATPTVTPT
+364 
-375 ATPTVTPTATPTVT
+375 
-389 PTATPTVTPTATP
+389 PTATP

-440 AKTPTKVKVVV
+440 AKKPTKVKVVV

>member
-1 MTIHSSHH
+1 
-9 RSLYTLLSGIQD
+9 
-21 FSYVI
+21 
-26 AIPEQKYA
+26 
-34 IREKEGF
+34 
-41 SMKNKKKLLSV
+41 MKNKKKLLSV
-52 LLVFVMTVSVFH
+52 LLVFVMPVSVFH

-79 LEQDNQTL
+79 LEQDNKTL

-102 YGIGLSTET
+102 YGIDLSTET

-137 MASTSQYGLYVT
+137 MASKSQYGLYVT
-149 GINIDGKSD
+149 GISIDGKSD
-158 GSASSDALDGV
+158 GSASSDGLDGV
-169 NWLYAVNNT
+169 NWMYTVNNT

-216 FENNTVNTT
+216 FENSTMNTT
-225 VSSKTTVSLK
+225 VSNKTTVSLK
-235 GVGYDENYSP
+235 GVGYDENYNP
-245 IVKAI
+245 IVKSI

-258 KYENETSTAT
+258 KYENEASTAT
-268 TGNAVTLAQTDDN
+268 TGNAVSLVQTDEN
-281 GVATLSFDKAGTY
+281 GTATLSFDKAGTY
-294 VLSAYRLDSDGKHS
+294 VLSAYRLDNDGKHS
-308 NISRPYAIVKV
+308 NISRPYALVKV
-319 LAAVTTP
+319 LAAVT
-326 TATPTV
+326 
-332 TPTATPTVTPTATPT
+332 
-347 VTPTATPTV
+347 
-356 TPTATPTV
+356 
-364 TPTATPTVTPT
+364 
-375 ATPTVTPTATPTVT
+375 TPTATPTVT

>member
-9 RSLYTLLSGIQD
+9 RSLYALFSGIQD

-69 AADTVKVTLR
+69 AADAVKVTLR
-79 LEQDNQTL
+79 LEQDNKTL

-137 MASTSQYGLYVT
+137 MASESQYGLYVN
-149 GINIDGKSD
+149 GISIDGKSD

-169 NWLYAVNNT
+169 NWMYTVNNT
-178 DPGVGMGSYS
+178 DTGVGMGSYS

-216 FENNTVNTT
+216 FENSTLNTT
-225 VSSKTTVSLK
+225 VSNKTTVSLK
-235 GVGYDENYSP
+235 GVGYDENYTP
-245 IVKAI
+245 IVKSI

-258 KYENETSTAT
+258 KYENEASTAT
-268 TGNAVTLAQTDDN
+268 KDTAVATAQTDDN

-308 NISRPYAIVKV
+308 NISRPYGIVKV
-319 LAAVTTP
+319 LAAVT
-326 TATPTV
+326 A
-332 TPTATPTVTPTATPT
+332 
-347 VTPTATPTV
+347 
-356 TPTATPTV
+356 
-364 TPTATPTVTPT
+364 
-375 ATPTVTPTATPTVT
+375 

-415 GKPVPTKT
+415 GKPVPAKT

-440 AKTPTKVKVVV
+440 AKKPTKVKVVV

>member
-9 RSLYTLLSGIQD
+9 RSLYALFSGIQD
-21 FSYVI
+21 CSYVI

-79 LEQDNQTL
+79 LEQDNKTL

-97 EDKKD
+97 ADKKD
-102 YGIGLSTET
+102 YGIGLSTKT

-137 MASTSQYGLYVT
+137 MASTSQYGLFVN
-149 GINIDGKSD
+149 GISIDGNSD

-169 NWLYAVNNT
+169 NWGYAVNNT

-216 FENNTVNTT
+216 FENSTLNTT
-225 VSSKTTVSLK
+225 VSNKTTVSLK
-235 GVGYDENYSP
+235 GLGYDENYNP
-245 IVKAI
+245 IVKSI

-258 KYENETSTAT
+258 KYENEASTAT
-268 TGNAVTLAQTDDN
+268 TGNAVSLVQTDEN
-281 GVATLSFDKAGTY
+281 GTATLSFDKAGTY

-308 NISRPYAIVKV
+308 NISRPYGIVKV

-326 TATPTV
+326 TAAPTV
-332 TPTATPTVTPTATPT
+332 TPTAAPTVTPTAAPT
-347 VTPTATPTV
+347 VTPTAAPI
-356 TPTATPTV
+356 
-364 TPTATPTVTPT
+364 
-375 ATPTVTPTATPTVT
+375 
-389 PTATPTVTPTATP
+389 
-402 TVTPTATPAGDSL
+402 VTPTATPAGDSL

>member
-1 MTIHSSHH
+1 
-9 RSLYTLLSGIQD
+9 
-21 FSYVI
+21 
-26 AIPEQKYA
+26 
-34 IREKEGF
+34 
-41 SMKNKKKLLSV
+41 MKNKKKLLSV

-79 LEQDNQTL
+79 LEQDNKTL

-102 YGIGLSTET
+102 YGIDLSTET

-137 MASTSQYGLYVT
+137 MASKSQYGLYVT
-149 GINIDGKSD
+149 GISIDGKSD
-158 GSASSDALDGV
+158 GSASSDGLDGV
-169 NWLYAVNNT
+169 NWMYTVNNT

-216 FENNTVNTT
+216 FENSTMNTT
-225 VSSKTTVSLK
+225 VSNKTTVSLK
-235 GVGYDENYSP
+235 GVGYDENYNP
-245 IVKAI
+245 IVKSI

-258 KYENETSTAT
+258 KYENEASTAT
-268 TGNAVTLAQTDDN
+268 TGNAVSLVQTDEN
-281 GVATLSFDKAGTY
+281 GTATLSFDKAGTY

-308 NISRPYAIVKV
+308 NISRPYGIVKV
-319 LAAVTTP
+319 LAAVTAPTATPTATPTAAP

-332 TPTATPTVTPTATPT
+332 TPVPTVTPAP
-347 VTPTATPTV
+347 
-356 TPTATPTV
+356 
-364 TPTATPTVTPT
+364 
-375 ATPTVTPTATPTVT
+375 
-389 PTATPTVTPTATP
+389 
-402 TVTPTATPAGDSL
+402 
-415 GKPVPTKT
+415 
-423 PTATPTP
+423 PTP